1 MHSRCLGSEQGLLSP
16 SLHTGA
22 PQRPGS
28 YSSDSPPGPHQASTR
43 KEEGKP
49 QCPPY
54 RHLGALPPRT
64 CAQAGPGLGDPLRI
78 TTVFPRAEVQSLL
91 SSPSGEGLGAVIP
104 STAQRSR
111 ATGPNTH
118 QPHPPQA
125 MAQWR
130 PDWSQDEGLPR
141 GIAALQQ
148 ETLTSYPASAGSI
161 TCSVKCGGK
170 KPPAQ
175 EFCREGN
182 MCNASGHLATTMT
195 PALNTLTPV
204 SK

>member
-1 MHSRCLGSEQGLLSP
+1 M
-16 SLHTGA
+16 
-22 PQRPGS
+22 
-28 YSSDSPPGPHQASTR
+28 
-43 KEEGKP
+43 
-49 QCPPY
+49 
-54 RHLGALPPRT
+54 
-64 CAQAGPGLGDPLRI
+64 
-78 TTVFPRAEVQSLL
+78 
-91 SSPSGEGLGAVIP
+91 IP
-104 STAQRSR
+104 STAQCSR

-125 MAQWR
+125 MPQQR
-130 PDWSQDEGLPR
+130 PDRSQDEGLPR

-148 ETLTSYPASAGSI
+148 ETLTSYLASAGGI

-195 PALNTLTPV
+195 PALNTLTPA